1 MYFKDRP
8 NRNIPYEHPRN
19 VSSVRPPLVPDG
31 YYGGGEDTAAFAT
44 VTWKEYL
51 MNPWYVGGFV
61 VVIVLLW
68 WIFGG
73 DKKEKY
79 NHQY

>member
-19 VSSVRPPLVPDG
+19 VSSVRPPLVPEG
-31 YYGGGEDTAAFAT
+31 FYGADEEVVAKA
-44 VTWKEYL
+44 WKDYL

-73 DKKEKY
+73 DGKK